1 MLELYPAEVQQ
12 RLNDVSQ
19 ASSLRHLEVQ
29 NEYTLIMRYFPQSYT
44 FMYGVQNNLE
54 NKIISIT
61 MDWDDEVSNGLINS
75 PELVPGTK

>member
-1 MLELYPAEVQQ
+1 
-12 RLNDVSQ
+12 
-19 ASSLRHLEVQ
+19 
-29 NEYTLIMRYFPQSYT
+29 
-44 FMYGVQNNLE
+44 MYGVQNNLE